1 MSLQVRELSSG
12 PPRFRRHPVLCPR
25 GERGRGREGEG
36 QLHRGHQG
44 GGPGGGDRVGRGVRE
59 PGRGRMRG
67 RKVISMNFCFEVN
80 SCKKQSS
87 KTKKDVRSRAET
99 FKLGTTNNI

>member
-1 MSLQVRELSSG
+1 MKSHSRHIFLKKYCSVITSKELSSG
-12 PPRFRRHPVLCPR
+12 PPRFRGHPVLCPR

-44 GGPGGGDRVGRGVRE
+44 GGPGGGDRSGRGVRE

-67 RKVISMNFCFEVN
+67 RK
-80 SCKKQSS
+80 
-87 KTKKDVRSRAET
+87 KDMV
-99 FKLGTTNNI
+99 L